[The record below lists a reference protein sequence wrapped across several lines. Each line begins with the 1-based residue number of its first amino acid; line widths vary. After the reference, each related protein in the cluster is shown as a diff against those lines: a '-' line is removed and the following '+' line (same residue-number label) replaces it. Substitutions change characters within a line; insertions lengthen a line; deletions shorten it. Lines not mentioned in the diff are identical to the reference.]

1 MNSSIRERRVCVL
14 AAAAAIAVK
23 TLYNAETKDIHLLV
37 RGSDVVCDPGHHT
50 LHVTKTKRS
59 YDVRDERD
67 GEHLHVQ
74 VSAGDD
80 LVHRAHA
87 CSITPDHAQEVALR
101 RRFVA
106 GTGLANI
113 DALLDQVALSLVN
126 RHLAEDSAQVLVV
139 RVAQRGETSAHLLV
153 VATNLV
159 MKADVSVYER
169 IVARHAQEAD
179 VVRDH
184 HEVAHAERVVQAA
197 RSVGEND
204 HLHSQGLHEHDRN
217 GRLLGRVSLVEV
229 VTLSQANAGNA
240 VNGTVVHGEGVVA
253 VTNYKS

>member
-1 MNSSIRERRVCVL
+1 ML
-14 AAAAAIAVK
+14 AAAAAIVVK
-23 TLYNAETKDIHLLV
+23 TQHNAETKDIHLLV
-37 RGSDVVCDPGHHT
+37 RGSDVVCDTGHHT
-50 LHVTKTKRS
+50 LHVTKAERF
-59 YDVRDERD
+59 YDVRDEGD

-74 VSAGDD
+74 VSAGND

-87 CSITPDHAQEVALR
+87 RGITPDHAQKVALR
-101 RRFVA
+101 RRLVA
-106 GTGLANI
+106 GTGLTNV
-113 DALLDQVALSLVN
+113 DALLDQVSLSLVN
-126 RHLAEDSAQVLVV
+126 RHLAEDSAQVLIV

-159 MKADVSVYER
+159 MKAGVSVYKR
-169 IVARHAQEAD
+169 IVARHAEEAD
-179 VVRDH
+179 VVCDH
-184 HEVAHAERVVQAA
+184 HEVAHTEGVVQAA
-197 RSVGEND
+197 RSVGENN

-217 GRLLGRVSLVEV
+217 GRLLGRISLVEV